1 MLLYKVN
8 IFSSQSIPQANHMD
22 FPIPSQER
30 IDQIASWLSETPG
43 HFGPTA
49 ADRAAW
55 LPYADTP
62 EAKKIIA
69 QAESVVGT
77 PIPELPDELYLQF
90 LRIGNRSNYER
101 VYFQRQRDRLFPL
114 VQAEV
119 LEYKGRFL
127 EAIEKELNAFFN
139 EKSWVL
145 PAHDGDLW
153 NFNGTAPYAD
163 LFCSDFCAT
172 LAIYDWWLQ
181 DKLQPTTRKRIR
193 EEVERRMFA
202 AYRHVIRT
210 GEITR
215 GQWWTVGGNN
225 WNSVCHSQ
233 LVIAAMILMEDRHD
247 RAEIL
252 AAVEKAMP
260 FFTAGYS
267 ADGYC
272 TEGMGYW
279 GYGYGRFL
287 ILAETVLMMTGGKLS
302 LYDNETLHNVAAF
315 ARDIQIEENCCPAF
329 ADCGVGISPSPDDI
343 AIIQYRYPD
352 AVLRAVPPRT
362 EVTGVPMLT
371 VIRCFDKRPYPPAGV
386 PLDGQLPP
394 RKLYPLANIYVG
406 RSTLNGRHFGVAF
419 KTGHNAEEHNHNDI
433 GSFTVVLNKHQF
445 FLDPGGEPY
454 TKRTFSPQRY
464 EGQMLN
470 SFGHMVP
477 IVEGKLQSPG
487 RQSHGTFISTDF
499 TDDVDTIVA
508 DIAPAYPEAKE
519 LVSLKRTFTFNRKEQ
534 TLTVRDDVE
543 FTSPQTFE
551 TALVSYDE
559 LTVNGSTVIASYQNA
574 AVSAT
579 VSTEGAGLAL
589 TEGVVENPNARSPKR
604 IAVKLDKPVQKG
616 AIVIKFQIAK

>member
-8 IFSSQSIPQANHMD
+8 IFSLHSISQANHMD
-22 FPIPSQER
+22 FPIPSKER
-30 IDQIASWLSETPG
+30 IEQIASWLSETPG

-69 QAESVVGT
+69 HAEGTVGT
-77 PIPELPDELYLQF
+77 PIPELPDELYMQF
-90 LRIGNRSNYER
+90 LTIGNRSNYER

-127 EAIEKELNAFFN
+127 EAIEKELDAMFN

-145 PAHDGDLW
+145 PAHDANLL

-163 LFCSDFCAT
+163 LFCSELCAN

-181 DKLQPTTRKRIR
+181 DKLQLATRKRIR
-193 EEVERRMFA
+193 DEIERRMFA

-215 GQWWTVGGNN
+215 GQWWAVGGNN

-233 LVIAAMILMEDRHD
+233 LIVAAMLLMEDRHD

-252 AAVEKAMP
+252 AAVEQAMP

-302 LYDNETLHNVAAF
+302 LYNNETLHNVAAY

-329 ADCGVGISPSPDDI
+329 ADCGVGASPSPDDI

-352 AVLRAVPPRT
+352 AVLRAIPPRT

-371 VIRCFDKRPYPPAGV
+371 VLRCFNKQPWPPANV

-419 KTGHNAEEHNHNDI
+419 KTGHNAEQHNHNDI
-433 GSFTVVLNKHQF
+433 GSFTIVLNRHQF

-454 TKRTFSPQRY
+454 TKRTFSPRRY

-487 RQSHGTFISTDF
+487 QQSHGTFISTDF

-519 LVSLKRTFTFNRKEQ
+519 LVSLKRTLIFNRKEQ
-534 TLTVRDDVE
+534 TLTVRDDVV

-551 TALVSYDE
+551 TALVSFDE
-559 LTVNGSTVIASYQNA
+559 LSISGSIVTAAYQNA

-579 VSTEGAGLAL
+579 VTAEGAGLAF
-589 TEGVVENPNARSPKR
+589 TEGIVENPNAHSPKR

-616 AIVIKFQIAK
+616 SITITFRIAK

>member
-1 MLLYKVN
+1 M
-8 IFSSQSIPQANHMD
+8 P
-22 FPIPSQER
+22 FPIPSPER
-30 IDQIASWLSETPG
+30 IAQIASWLPETPG
-43 HFGPTA
+43 HFGPPA
-49 ADRAAW
+49 SDRAAW
-55 LPYADTP
+55 LPFADTP
-62 EAKKIIA
+62 EAKKVIA
-69 QAESVVGT
+69 QAEATVGT

-90 LRIGNRSNYER
+90 LKIGNRTNYEH

-119 LEYKGRFL
+119 LEYKGRFI
-127 EAIEKELNAFFN
+127 EAIERELNAMFN

-145 PAHDGDLW
+145 PAHDGDLL

-163 LFCSDFCAT
+163 LFCSELCAN

-181 DKLQPTTRKRIR
+181 DKLSSTTRKRIR

-215 GQWWTVGGNN
+215 GQWWAVGSNN
-225 WNSVCHSQ
+225 WNAVCHSQ
-233 LVIAAMILMEDRHD
+233 LVIAAMILMENRHD

-252 AAVEKAMP
+252 AAAEQAMK
-260 FFTAGYS
+260 FFAAGYS

-272 TEGMGYW
+272 TEGIGYW

-287 ILAETVLMMTGGKLS
+287 VLAETALMATGGKLS
-302 LYDNETLHNVAAF
+302 LYNNETLHNVAAY
-315 ARDIQIEENCCPAF
+315 ARDIQIEEGCCPAF
-329 ADCGVGISPSPDDI
+329 ADSHIDESPSPDDI
-343 AIIQYRYPD
+343 GIIQYRYPD

-362 EVTGVPMLT
+362 EITGVPMIT
-371 VIRCFDKRPYPPAGV
+371 VLRCFDKRPYPPANV
-386 PLDGQLPP
+386 PLDGQLPE
-394 RKLYPLANIYVG
+394 RKLYPLANIYIG
-406 RSTLNGRHFGVAF
+406 RSCRNGKHFGTAF

-433 GSFTVVLNKHQF
+433 GSFTVVLNGHQF
-445 FLDPGGEPY
+445 FLDPGSEVY

-477 IVEGKLQSPG
+477 IVAGKLQSSG
-487 RQSHGTFISTDF
+487 RQAHGTFISTDF
-499 TDDVDTIVA
+499 TDDVDTLVA
-508 DIAPAYPEAKE
+508 DITPAYPEAKE
-519 LVSLKRTFTFNRKEQ
+519 LLSLKRTFIFNRKEQ

-543 FTSPQTFE
+543 FTTPQTFE
-551 TALVSYDE
+551 TALVSFDDMAIFDSS
-559 LTVNGSTVIASYQNA
+559 VVVSYQNA

-579 VSTEGAGLAL
+579 VATEGAGL
-589 TEGVVENPNARSPKR
+589 TFTKGVIDNPNARCPNR

-616 AIVIKFQIAK
+616 AITITFKINK